1 MPKTFLIDALKIT
14 PFEDHVFFVGG
25 AVRVEILG
33 FVPKDFDLVV
43 DMDKGAEDLTWYLH
57 NKFPNIVSKPRQLGH
72 FPIWQVSVYDELVEV
87 ADTMDENNVFCSL
100 KEDVLRRD
108 FSVNSLLKNLK
119 DELIDLTGSLE
130 DIKKGVLK
138 IHSDK
143 VFDKDSLR
151 LLRLIRFC
159 AKFGFKIPLS
169 VLRLSKKEAHKITN
183 SAPERIIEEFKKIA
197 VTGNFYKAIKLMKI
211 IGLLKH
217 LLPEIGVL
225 KTTEHDAR
233 HSEGCVLKHT
243 LLVMSHSKP
252 TLVAQ
257 LAALFHDVGKPA
269 TQNTEIIF
277 FKPEFVGTVPDRKN
291 LKVLSKEEVKEGI
304 GLPVPVET
312 IDRKISFIDHEDIG
326 ADITRATLER
336 LKFDNDTTNKVVKL
350 VKLHMRPHF
359 LVKASIK
366 AYRRFI
372 RDCDDM
378 LNDVLDLAE
387 ADSLGRL
394 PVRNF
399 IPEIRLK
406 VEEVKA
412 MPVKVKK
419 TAILNGNEIM
429 EALGI
434 GPGKKVGEVTK
445 FLIDLEDTFV
455 EEGLVLTK
463 EDAIEKIKGCLN
475 LPVS

>member
-1 MPKTFLIDALKIT
+1 MTKNFLIESLKST
-14 PFEDHVFFVGG
+14 PFHEHVFFVGG
-25 AVRVEILG
+25 CVRDEILKL
-33 FVPKDFDLVV
+33 VPKDFDLVV
-43 DMDKGAEDLTWYLH
+43 DMNHGAEDLTLFLH
-57 NKFPNIVSKPRQLGH
+57 TKFPNIVSKPRQLGH
-72 FPIWQVSVYDELVEV
+72 FPIWQISVHNELVEV
-87 ADTMDENNVFCSL
+87 ADTMDENNIFCSL
-100 KEDVLRRD
+100 KNDVLRRD
-108 FSVNSLLKNLK
+108 FTLNSLLKNLK

-143 VFDKDSLR
+143 VFDKDPLR
-151 LLRLIRFC
+151 LLRLVRFN

-169 VLRLSKKEAHKITN
+169 VLRLAKKEAFKINN
-183 SAPERIIEEFKKIA
+183 SATERVVEEIKKIA
-197 VTGNFYKAIKLMKI
+197 VTGNFFKAIKLMKI
-211 IGLLKH
+211 TGLLKH
-217 LLPEIGVL
+217 LLPEIDVL

-233 HSEGCVLKHT
+233 HSEGCVLTHT
-243 LLVMSHSKP
+243 LLVMKHSKP
-252 TLVAQ
+252 NLIAQ

-269 TQNTEIIF
+269 AQKIEI
-277 FKPEFVGTVPDRKN
+277 KPFM
-291 LKVLSKEEVKEGI
+291 SKSPAGFICGE
-304 GLPVPVET
+304 
-312 IDRKISFIDHEDIG
+312 KISFIDHEDAG
-326 ADITRATLER
+326 ADLTRSALER

-359 LVKASIK
+359 LIKASIK

-378 LNDVLDLAE
+378 LEDVLDLAE

-394 PVRNF
+394 PVKNF

-406 VEEVKA
+406 ISEVLA

-429 EALGI
+429 STLGI
-434 GPGKKVGEVTK
+434 GPSKKVGEITK

-463 EDAIEKIKGCLN
+463 EDAIERIKTMDST
-475 LPVS
+475 LPLETLGGDPSIRGEYP